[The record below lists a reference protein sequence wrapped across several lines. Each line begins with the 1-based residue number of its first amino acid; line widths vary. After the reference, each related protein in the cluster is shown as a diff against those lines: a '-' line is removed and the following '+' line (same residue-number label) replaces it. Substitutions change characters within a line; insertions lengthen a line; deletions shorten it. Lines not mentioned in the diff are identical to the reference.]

1 MLNILAK
8 HRMSAID
15 SEIRS
20 LVSRDRLDDR
30 EIGRLER
37 LDGAYR
43 FWKRFSQGRPKKGV
57 KPVIGRSAVAPVS

>member
-15 SEIRS
+15 SEIRG

-30 EIGRLER
+30 EIARLER
-37 LDGAYR
+37 LDGSYK
-43 FWKRFSQGRPKKGV
+43 FWKRLSQGKPKRGV
-57 KPVIGRSAVAPVS
+57 KPVIGRSAVAPIS